1 MWIILIP
8 MLPWLPYYYSSLLGL
23 LPGFR
28 TSYEV
33 SKKVAKIHKFRLVI
47 SFLFIL

>member
-28 TSYEV
+28 ASYEV